1 MILIAPS
8 AKATRIQSIIIINKK
23 NTHTHY
29 RRLKGCTGPNKK
41 FSKHLSVW
49 QGEAKFLSLGIM
61 DGKLIGGLDDSL
73 IGS

>member
-1 MILIAPS
+1 MVLIAPS
-8 AKATRIQSIIIINKK
+8 AIATRIQSIIIIKK
-23 NTHTHY
+23 KKKTHY
-29 RRLKGCTGPNKK
+29 RRLKGCTGPNTK
-41 FSKHLSVW
+41 FLKPLLVW